1 MSTSIRTYFTSDLHF
16 GHSSILFF
24 HPQRREAAG
33 ITLEELH
40 ADRKAAIAKHDEW
53 LIDLWNKTV
62 RREDVVYILGDF
74 CLGNKEYTEKILKR
88 LRGKKFL
95 IEGNHD
101 KSLHGLERYFEWF
114 GQIKE
119 AKFSHNQYDY
129 IDPNETF
136 CVEMCHYPMLT
147 WNRRP
152 HGTCMLHG
160 HCHGTID
167 GFNTDSK
174 ELRIDVGFD
183 GAFANY
189 NLVPLE
195 EVYSY
200 FQTMKNSAGVST
212 FTEYN
217 EWKMQQ
223 DGFRM

>member
-1 MSTSIRTYFTSDLHF
+1 MSTSIKTYFTSDLHF

-33 ITLEELH
+33 ITLEELQTN
-40 ADRKAAIAKHDEW
+40 RKAAIAKHDEW

-152 HGTCMLHG
+152 HGTCMVHG
-160 HCHGTID
+160 HCHNTITN
-167 GFNTDSK
+167 FNTESG
-174 ELRIDVGFD
+174 ELRVDVGLD
-183 GAFANY
+183 CDIANY
-189 NLVPLE
+189 GLVPLE
-195 EVYSY
+195 TLYQY
-200 FQTMKNSAGVST
+200 FDAIKKASGCNT
-212 FTEYN
+212 FQEYN
-217 EWKMQQ
+217 EKLMQKI
-223 DGFRM
+223 GYRA